1 MSSAPQHSQTADP
14 TPTVPAAVSQQR
26 RGSQGAGRRP
36 VWAVGGGAGV
46 MTGGLLLT
54 VATVLEAGLGDG
66 APDSAVA
73 TFSAFYLA
81 AAVVHAAAMLPLA
94 LGSTGSNGICGRRV
108 LGTVALL
115 SFGAVFLM
123 SQVTYWVLS
132 YGGGGSGP
140 ESAWI
145 LTAAGLTQL
154 VLLLTASTVVVVARV
169 AAGAARWAFP
179 GLTAAA
185 VVAGIVVTT
194 ASDPAV
200 ITGALL
206 FSTCSQVVAGAV
218 LLAGRARTATPRP
231 V

>member
-1 MSSAPQHSQTADP
+1 MSSAPQHSQTATP
-14 TPTVPAAVSQQR
+14 TPTVTAAVPQQR

-36 VWAVGGGAGV
+36 VWAVGGGAGI

-66 APDSAVA
+66 ASSSAVA
-73 TFSAFYLA
+73 LFGVFYLS
-81 AAVVHAAAMLPLA
+81 AAVVHAVAVLPLA
-94 LGSTGSNGICGRRV
+94 LGSTGSNGICGRRL

-115 SFGAVFLM
+115 SFGAVFLL

-132 YGGGGSGP
+132 YGGGGGS
-140 ESAWI
+140 SVWI
-145 LTAAGLTQL
+145 LTVSGLAQL
-154 VLLLTASTVVVVARV
+154 VLLLTASTVIVAARV

-185 VVAGIVVTT
+185 VIAGIAVTT

-218 LLAGRARTATPRP
+218 LLTGRDRTATPLP
-231 V
+231 A

>member
-1 MSSAPQHSQTADP
+1 MSTTQQHHQTAV
-14 TPTVPAAVSQQR
+14 VPQLR
-26 RGSQGAGRRP
+26 RRP

-54 VATVLEAGLGDG
+54 VATVLEAGLGE
-66 APDSAVA
+66 AATDSAVA
-73 TFSAFYLA
+73 LFGAFYLA
-81 AAVVHAAAMLPLA
+81 AVVVHAAAVLPLA
-94 LGSTGSNGICGRRV
+94 LGSTGSNGICGRRM

-132 YGGGGSGP
+132 YGGGGS

-145 LTAAGLTQL
+145 LTAAGVAQL
-154 VLLLTASTVVVVARV
+154 LLLLTASTVIVAARV

-185 VVAGIVVTT
+185 VVAGVAVTT

-206 FSTCSQVVAGAV
+206 FSTCSQVAAGAV
-218 LLAGRARTATPRP
+218 LLTGRDRTAASSPA
-231 V
+231 